1 MCKSLNHQ
9 EYIHIVKEAKT
20 AVLFVHGILGTPA
33 HFEFLSHTLPKDI
46 SVYNMLLKGHGGS
59 PKEFSK
65 ASMLKWRQQV
75 DDAAKMLLSSHQ
87 RLIIC
92 AHSMGTLFGIQQAIK
107 NPDISLFLMNPPLV
121 IRPKAKLAKATWRI
135 YQGKIPQK
143 DEWLLGLKRSCSIQI
158 DKNIFHYAGWIPRY
172 LELFG
177 EICKTRKLVP
187 KLSSSCKTYLSN
199 HDELVSVKSAK
210 YFAKNNNSL
219 ADISLKFLETSG
231 HFFYSKKDKEL
242 LIKDFRETLC
252 YKD

>member
-121 IRPKAKLAKATWRI
+121 IRPKA
-135 YQGKIPQK
+135 
-143 DEWLLGLKRSCSIQI
+143 
-158 DKNIFHYAGWIPRY
+158 
-172 LELFG
+172 
-177 EICKTRKLVP
+177 
-187 KLSSSCKTYLSN
+187 
-199 HDELVSVKSAK
+199 
-210 YFAKNNNSL
+210 
-219 ADISLKFLETSG
+219 
-231 HFFYSKKDKEL
+231 
-242 LIKDFRETLC
+242 
-252 YKD
+252 